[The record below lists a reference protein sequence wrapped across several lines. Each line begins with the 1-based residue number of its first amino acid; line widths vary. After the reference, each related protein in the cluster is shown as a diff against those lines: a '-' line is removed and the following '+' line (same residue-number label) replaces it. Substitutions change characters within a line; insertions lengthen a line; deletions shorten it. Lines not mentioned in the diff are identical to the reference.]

1 MSHLGNANKKASK
14 TPRTDRQA
22 YITWDFKQFV
32 KAGFARQLERQ
43 LAGANQRIKEL
54 KKENDAMHHNLFPWQ
69 QAGIGFTAKAKP

>member
-14 TPRTDRQA
+14 TPRTDRQPVVTVA
-22 YITWDFKQFV
+22 FQQFV

-69 QAGIGFTAKAKP
+69 QAGIGFTTKAKP